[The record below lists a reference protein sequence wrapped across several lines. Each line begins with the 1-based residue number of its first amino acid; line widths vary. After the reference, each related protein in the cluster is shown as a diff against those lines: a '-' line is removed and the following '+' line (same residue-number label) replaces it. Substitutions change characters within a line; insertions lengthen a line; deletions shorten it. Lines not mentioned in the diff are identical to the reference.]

1 MTFRPAVYRRIGWL
15 TALWLIAVDGAAQRS
30 NRSIMGEWEDP
41 TVNMLVGFYPDSSF
55 LLQTI
60 FYDIKGTFTVH
71 GRRLVLESARQR
83 LEYKIQKLTR
93 RKLVL
98 IDAEGNVLAFL
109 KKGWVP
115 PDSLLLAQVEEY
127 KLSTEE
133 LEDFIRYVEVM
144 TLEPLTEAAGNN
156 LRVILLSSFHDEP
169 LFTVN
174 FIRRAIVGYEKVR
187 ASHEPIPFARRRN
200 DLLVDLYYS
209 RLYDQ
214 MAIAVRLIRFIK
226 RHHPIEFFDENTD
239 LVFFRRV
246 FDIQHTLFRHY
257 LLTLGLSPYQYDRFQ
272 GAWERYL
279 RNTYRNESIEFKE
292 FLATADFHARLLVP
306 PTQALTGK
314 EWRRFKKE
322 FRKQSF
328 SSYLKPSRLRLLKQG
343 EMLHWKHA
351 FGELGQADLQVWYQ
365 LLAKYTGRPV
375 DPWKVLPLRHGDRE

>member
-1 MTFRPAVYRRIGWL
+1 MVFPMLLQGQAVRR
-15 TALWLIAVDGAAQRS
+15 S
-30 NRSIMGEWEDP
+30 FMGEWEDP
-41 TVNMLVGFYPDSSF
+41 TVNMRVGFYADSSF

-60 FYDIKGTFTVH
+60 FYDIKGSFTVQ
-71 GRRLVLESARQR
+71 GRRLILESSKQR
-83 LEYKIQKLTR
+83 LQYKVQKLTR

-133 LEDFIRYVEVM
+133 LNDFIRYVEVL
-144 TLEPLTEAAGNN
+144 TLEPLTEAANNN

-187 ASHEPIPFARRRN
+187 ASHRPIPFARRRN

-214 MAIAVRLIRFIK
+214 IAVAVRLIRFVK
-226 RHHPIEFFDENTD
+226 RHYPIEFFDEHTD
-239 LVFFRRV
+239 LVFFRRAFDLQHLV
-246 FDIQHTLFRHY
+246 FRYY
-257 LLTLGLSPYQYDRFQ
+257 LMMLGLSPYQYDRFRN
-272 GAWERYL
+272 GWERYL
-279 RNTYRNESIEFKE
+279 RSNYRNATIQFKE
-292 FLATADFHARLLVP
+292 FLATADLHARLLIP
-306 PTQALTGK
+306 PTRSLEGK
-314 EWRRFKKE
+314 AWRRFKKE
-322 FRKQSF
+322 FRKRSF
-328 SSYLKPSRLRLLKQG
+328 SSYLKPSRLRLLKNG

-351 FGELGQADLQVWYQ
+351 FGELGQADLRVWYQ
-365 LLAKYTGRPV
+365 LLEQYGGAVV
-375 DPWKVLPLRHGDRE
+375 DPWKVLPLEHDEEGE